1 MFATDIDEA
10 KLEALKSEGIAEVAR
25 LDARDSAAVAAMAKR
40 AGKTDILLNAAGF
53 VHHGTVLDCSDEDWD
68 FSFDLNVKS
77 MHRTIRAFLPG
88 MLENGRGA
96 IVNISSAAGVFKA
109 APNRYVYGATKA
121 AVAAL
126 TRSVAADFI
135 AKGSA
140 ATASAPAPSKRPRC
154 WSARPPLVP
163 TDARCSSPGS
173 RWDGSAPQ
181 RKSHRSRSISP
192 ATKARSRQA
201 SRMSST
207 AAGRCNA
214 GETPMNKIDLNGRC
228 AVVTGGAQ
236 GFGRAI
242 AERFVASGAKVAI
255 WDHDLPF
262 AEKTAKEIGPAVS
275 AFKVDVS
282 DLAAVEKT
290 RDGTLKELGK
300 IDILVNN
307 AGIAGIDKTVWET
320 DLDEWRKVLRINL
333 DGPFICC
340 KAVVPAMIAQKY
352 GRIVNIAS
360 IAGKEGN
367 PNAAHYSAS
376 KAGLIALTKSLG
388 KELAQ
393 HDILVNAVTPAAAK
407 TAIFDQLTQQHIDFM
422 LSKIPKGRFVLVE
435 ELAAM
440 VAWLASEDCAF
451 STGAVFDISGGRAT
465 Y

>member
-1 MFATDIDEA
+1 M
-10 KLEALKSEGIAEVAR
+10 
-25 LDARDSAAVAAMAKR
+25 
-40 AGKTDILLNAAGF
+40 
-53 VHHGTVLDCSDEDWD
+53 
-68 FSFDLNVKS
+68 
-77 MHRTIRAFLPG
+77 
-88 MLENGRGA
+88 
-96 IVNISSAAGVFKA
+96 
-109 APNRYVYGATKA
+109 NR
-121 AVAAL
+121 
-126 TRSVAADFI
+126 
-135 AKGSA
+135 
-140 ATASAPAPSKRPRC
+140 
-154 WSARPPLVP
+154 
-163 TDARCSSPGS
+163 
-173 RWDGSAPQ
+173 
-181 RKSHRSRSISP
+181 
-192 ATKARSRQA
+192 
-201 SRMSST
+201 
-207 AAGRCNA
+207 
-214 GETPMNKIDLNGRC
+214 IDLNGRT

-242 AERFVASGAKVAI
+242 TERFVASGAKVAI
-255 WDHDLPF
+255 WDHDKAL
-262 AEKTAKEIGPAVS
+262 ADKTAQTIGNAVS

-282 DLAAVEKT
+282 DLAAVEKA
-290 RDGTLKELGK
+290 RDETLKAFGK

-307 AGIAGIDKTVWET
+307 AGIAGVNKTVWDT

-340 KAVVPAMIAQKY
+340 KAIAPTMISQGY

-388 KELAQ
+388 KELSQ

-407 TAIFDQLTQQHIDFM
+407 TAIFDQMTQEHINFM
-422 LSKIPKGRFVLVE
+422 LSKIPKNRFVLVE